1 MEIIKIVFKTI
12 FYIMDIFI
20 IFYALYYI
28 ITGLFAFYNKNGKI
42 RKYKAKTK
50 FAILIA
56 ARNEEKVIGNLLDSL
71 NKQNYPKELYDI
83 FVIPNNCTDKTR
95 EIAVNKGATII
106 DCQVPV
112 SSKGDALK
120 FSFKFMLQNYP
131 EYEAYCIFDADNIV
145 HPNFLKRMNDAK
157 LAGYKVAQGY
167 RDSKNP
173 SDTWISSC
181 YSLYY
186 LVQNYFFN
194 QARMNMGWSSSI
206 NGTGFMISKEVITEY
221 GFNTIT
227 LTEDIE
233 FAAQCALNNTKIAF
247 VKDAITYDEQP
258 LSFSQSWKQ
267 RKRWSIGTF
276 QCLFKY
282 SGKLLK
288 EGVKRKIP
296 QSIDMSLFF
305 LAPIMQVLTFIMI
318 LLFVVYNILGIHI
331 SDFISILY
339 DIKVYSLIIG
349 YLITVFVTLFV
360 VLVEKKKI
368 KNTFKGILTLSI
380 FMLTWIP
387 INIVCLVK
395 REQVW
400 EPIEHKRTIDID
412 TIVEINTK

>member
-1 MEIIKIVFKTI
+1 MEIIKIVFKAI

-186 LVQNYFFN
+186 LIQNYFFN

-206 NGTGFMISKEVITEY
+206 NGTGFMVSKEVITEY
-221 GFNTIT
+221 GFNTMT

-233 FAAQCALNNTKIAF
+233 FAAQCALNNVKIAF

-339 DIKVYSLIIG
+339 DNKVYSLIIG

>member
-339 DIKVYSLIIG
+339 DNKVYSLIIG

>member
-1 MEIIKIVFKTI
+1 MEIIKIVFKAI

-339 DIKVYSLIIG
+339 DNKVYSLIIG

>member
-1 MEIIKIVFKTI
+1 MEIIKIVFKAI

-20 IFYALYYI
+20 IFYTLYYI
-28 ITGLFAFYNKNGKI
+28 VTGLFAFYNKKGKI
-42 RKYKAKTK
+42 RKYKAKTR

-83 FVIPNNCTDKTR
+83 FVIPNNCTDKTK
-95 EIAVNKGATII
+95 EIAASKGATTI

-120 FSFKFMLQNYP
+120 FGFKFMLQNYP

-145 HPNFLKRMNDAK
+145 HPDFLKRMNDAK

-186 LVQNYFFN
+186 LIQNYFFN

-206 NGTGFMISKEVITEY
+206 NGTGFMVSKEVITEY
-221 GFNTIT
+221 GFNTMT

-233 FAAQCALNNTKIAF
+233 FAAQCALNNVKIAF

-276 QCLFKY
+276 QCFFKY

-288 EGVKRKIP
+288 EGAKRKIP
-296 QSIDMSLFF
+296 QCIDMVLFF
-305 LAPIMQVLTFIMI
+305 FAPIMQVLTFIVV
-318 LLFVVYNILGIHI
+318 LLFMVYNILGINI
-331 SDFISILY
+331 SDIIKVLY
-339 DIKVYSLIIG
+339 DNKIYSLSIG
-349 YLITVFVTLFV
+349 YLTTVFLATFV
-360 VLVEKKKI
+360 VLAENKKI

-387 INIVCLVK
+387 INIICFVK

-400 EPIEHKRTIDID
+400 EPIEHKRTVDID
-412 TIVEINTK
+412 SIVEINTK

>member
-42 RKYKAKTK
+42 RKYKAKTR

-339 DIKVYSLIIG
+339 DNKVYSLIIG

>member
-1 MEIIKIVFKTI
+1 MEIIKIVFKAI

-206 NGTGFMISKEVITEY
+206 NGTGFMVSKEVITEY
-221 GFNTIT
+221 GFNTMT

-233 FAAQCALNNTKIAF
+233 FAAQCALNNVKIAF

-339 DIKVYSLIIG
+339 DNKVYSLIIG

>member
-1 MEIIKIVFKTI
+1 MEIIKIVFKAI

-20 IFYALYYI
+20 ILYALYYI

-339 DIKVYSLIIG
+339 DNKVYSLIIG